1 MRFNI
6 GKINGAYWLKNNGDY
21 IAAGGRD
28 LLIFHKNGQLVMY
41 CKDFHQVQAMAFL
54 PDEKLLVGDAKRY
67 AVISLK
73 TGTPV
78 WSFPRPKREYSYS
91 HFAVSPTYEYAYG
104 IDMKRDTP
112 FIIRINLVNG
122 NTSAYRIKKFLRATS
137 DFMCDADGNLC
148 FLQCQYNEYNESVI
162 GETCVLCADL
172 RENRTFPHYSVIHE
186 TVFDGAR
193 LGHSFLGSTE
203 TILTNDLHVYSF
215 LDETAF
221 FAAEHSLDLQ
231 LPKKAPAF
239 CFLDASGRFL
249 QMTCLDEMRTVFID
263 LQKRKAV
270 AQYGITE
277 RLPGCLIANE
287 FWLCEN
293 NSLVRKPFPVW
304 ETLPKRKLS
313 PMF

>member
-6 GKINGAYWLKNNGDY
+6 EKINGAYRLKNNGDY
-21 IAAGGRD
+21 IAAGGRN
-28 LLIFHKNGQLVMY
+28 LLLFRTNGQLVMH

-54 PDEKLLVGDAKRY
+54 PNERLLVGDAKRY

-78 WSFPRPKREYSYS
+78 WSLPRFKRDYSYS
-91 HFAVSPTYEYAYG
+91 HFAISPTYEYAYG
-104 IDMKRDTP
+104 IDMRRDTP
-112 FIIRINLVNG
+112 FVIKINLANG
-122 NTSAYRIKKFLRATS
+122 NTSAYRVKKLLRATR
-137 DFMCDADGNLC
+137 DFMCGSDGNLY
-148 FLQCQYNEYNESVI
+148 FLQCQYNECNEKVI

-172 RENRTFPHYSVIHE
+172 RENRTLPYYSVIHK

-203 TILTNDLHVYSF
+203 TILTNDLHIYSF
-215 LDETAF
+215 LDKTSVF
-221 FAAEHSLDLQ
+221 VAERSLELQ
-231 LPKKAPAF
+231 LPKETPAL
-239 CFLDASGRFL
+239 CFLDDSGCFL
-249 QMTCLDEMRTVFID
+249 QMTCLDEMRTIFVD

-270 AQYGITE
+270 AQYGMTE

-293 NSLVRKPFPVW
+293 NGVVCKPFPIW
-304 ETLPKRKLS
+304 ETLPQRKLS

>member
-1 MRFNI
+1 MDLSI
-6 GKINGAYWLKNNGDY
+6 GKINGAYWLKNNNDY

-28 LLIFHKNGQLVMY
+28 LLIFHTNGQLVAH
-41 CKDFHQVQAMAFL
+41 CKDFHQIQAMDFL
-54 PDEKLLVGDAKRY
+54 PDERLLVGDAKRF

-73 TGTPV
+73 TGALV
-78 WSFPRPKREYSYS
+78 WSLPRPKRDYSFS
-91 HFAVSPTYEYAYG
+91 HFAISPTYECAYS
-104 IDMKRDTP
+104 IDMKRNTP
-112 FIIRINLVNG
+112 FVIKINLANG
-122 NTSAYRIKKFLRATS
+122 NISTYRIQKFLRATR

-172 RENRTFPHYSVIHE
+172 RENRTLPRYSVIHK

-193 LGHSFLGSTE
+193 LGHSFLGGIE
-203 TILTNDLHVYSF
+203 TILTNDLHIYSF

-221 FAAEHSLDLQ
+221 WAAEHSLDLQ
-231 LPKKAPAF
+231 LPKEAPAF
-239 CFLDASGRFL
+239 CFLDASGCYL

-270 AQYGITE
+270 AQYSMTE

-293 NSLVRKPFPVW
+293 NSIFRKPFPVW
-304 ETLPKRKLS
+304 EALPKRKLS
-313 PMF
+313 LMF